1 MIFRFRRG
9 LVLLFYSSSYLFE
22 VQNDQIVSENDAF
35 NCKKKIAEKEV
46 FQWTTFIKRKQMRV
60 FIRLAQNCG
69 STNEKLGFILW
80 SLLFRSLSSS
90 FNAKIVL
97 NKYIIIPFFKARS
110 NVIYFSKSVNLSL
123 SHFLYQCFIYI
134 LLLGFHWI
142 IIL

>member
-1 MIFRFRRG
+1 MIFRLRRG
-9 LVLLFYSSSYLFE
+9 LVLLFFIPLLTCWSLQRSNCYK
-22 VQNDQIVSENDAF
+22 NDVF
-35 NCKKKIAEKEV
+35 NCKKMAETEV
-46 FQWTTFIKRKQMRV
+46 FQWTTFIKREQMRV
-60 FIRLAQNCG
+60 FIRLAQNYG
-69 STNEKLGFILW
+69 STNEKLCFILW
-80 SLLFRSLSSS
+80 SLLFRSLNSS

-110 NVIYFSKSVNLSL
+110 NVIYVSKSVNLSL

>member
-1 MIFRFRRG
+1 M
-9 LVLLFYSSSYLFE
+9 
-22 VQNDQIVSENDAF
+22 
-35 NCKKKIAEKEV
+35 AEKEV

-110 NVIYFSKSVNLSL
+110 NVIHFSKSVNLSL